1 LIPAFTFAPLAGIL
15 RFGFA
20 DAPVL
25 ALFAA
30 PAPFF
35 VRDFCFLAAAVGR
48 FGFPRAVFLASR
60 LWPEFRDLFFAM
72 AV

>member
-1 LIPAFTFAPLAGIL
+1 LIPVFTFAPLAGIL

-20 DAPVL
+20 DAPAL

-35 VRDFCFLAAAVGR
+35 VRDFCFFGAAVGR
-48 FGFPRAVFLASR
+48 CVFPRAVFLAPR
-60 LWPEFRDLFFAM
+60 LLPEFRDVFFAM